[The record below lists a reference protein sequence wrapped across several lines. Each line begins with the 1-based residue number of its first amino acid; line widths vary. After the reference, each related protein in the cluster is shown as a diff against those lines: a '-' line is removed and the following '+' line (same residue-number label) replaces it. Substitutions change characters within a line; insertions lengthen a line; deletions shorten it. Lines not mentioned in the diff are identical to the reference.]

1 MKVSEIMTPEPIT
14 IDANTGLQEAMDLM
28 EVQDVRHLPVVRDD
42 WVAGILS
49 DRDLMEATGWP
60 APHGADEEEG
70 APEPKVVA
78 DVMHQPVSTVSP
90 DDSILTV
97 SSSLILRKIGCLPV
111 VQDGHLVGIV
121 TERDV
126 MKLYGPS
133 WKDSLLSGDV
143 DPFVER
149 HMTPNPLTVE
159 RTSTLEAVVEK
170 CALAGIRHLP
180 VVDGETLVGM
190 VSDRDLKKAKGSG
203 LSDETGVDELM
214 TPFTVR
220 VGPRDGLSKA
230 AKIML
235 ESRISALPVLEGD
248 HLVGIL
254 TSTDV
259 LHHCIDCLRPRASS
273 S

>member
-14 IDANTGLQEAMDLM
+14 IDADTDLEEAMDLM
-28 EVQDVRHLPVVRDD
+28 EVQDVRHLPVIRND

-60 APHGADEEEG
+60 TARGSGDASGKSTARTVSE
-70 APEPKVVA
+70 
-78 DVMHQPVSTVSP
+78 VMHQPVSTVSP

-111 VQDGHLVGIV
+111 VEEGHLVGIV

-149 HMTPNPLTVE
+149 HMTPNALTVE
-159 RTSTLEAVVEK
+159 RTTPLAEAVSR

-180 VVDGETLVGM
+180 VMDGETLVGM
-190 VSDRDLKKAKGSG
+190 VSDRDLKKAKGAG
-203 LSDETGVDELM
+203 VPDETAVEEIM

-220 VGPRDGLSKA
+220 VAPRDGLSKA

-248 HLVGIL
+248 RLVGIL

>member
-14 IDANTGLQEAMDLM
+14 IDASTGLQEAMDLM
-28 EVQDVRHLPVVRDD
+28 EVQDVRHLPVTRDD

-60 APHGADEEEG
+60 AAHPESEQEG
-70 APEPKVVA
+70 VAEPATVS
-78 DVMHQPVSTVSP
+78 DIMRQPVSTVSP
-90 DDSILTV
+90 NDSILTV

-111 VQDGHLVGIV
+111 VQDGRLVGIV

-133 WKDSLLSGDV
+133 WKDALLSGDA

-159 RTSTLEAVVEK
+159 HSATLGEVVSK
-170 CALAGIRHLP
+170 CALAGIRHVP
-180 VVDGETLVGM
+180 IVDGEALVGM
-190 VSDRDLKKAKGSG
+190 VSDRDLKRAKGSG
-203 LSDETGVDELM
+203 LADEAAIEEVM
-214 TPFTVR
+214 TPFTVHIAR
-220 VGPRDGLSKA
+220 RDGLSKA

-235 ESRISALPVLEGD
+235 ESHISALPVLDGAD
-248 HLVGIL
+248 LVGIL

-259 LHHCIDCLRPRASS
+259 LHHCMDCLRPRAASS
-273 S
+273 

>member
-14 IDANTGLQEAMDLM
+14 IDAGTGLREAMDLM
-28 EVQDVRHLPVVRDD
+28 EVQDVRHLPVVRDE

-60 APHGADEEEG
+60 TGRDEEAPAGG
-70 APEPKVVA
+70 ATVA
-78 DVMHQPVSTVSP
+78 DIMHQPVSTVSP

-111 VQDGHLVGIV
+111 VQDGSLVGIV

-143 DPFVER
+143 DPFIER
-149 HMTPNPLTVE
+149 HMTRNPLTIG
-159 RTSTLEAVVEK
+159 RSTPLEEAVSK
-170 CALAGIRHLP
+170 AALAGIRHLP
-180 VVDGETLVGM
+180 VLDGETLVGM
-190 VSDRDLKKAKGSG
+190 VSDRDLKKAAGAG
-203 LSDETGVDELM
+203 RSDDTPVEEIM

-220 VGPRDGLSKA
+220 AAPRDGLSRA

-235 ESRISALPVLEGD
+235 ESRISALPVLED
-248 HLVGIL
+248 DRLVGIL

-259 LHHCIDCLRPRASS
+259 LHHCIDCLRPRAASS
-273 S
+273 